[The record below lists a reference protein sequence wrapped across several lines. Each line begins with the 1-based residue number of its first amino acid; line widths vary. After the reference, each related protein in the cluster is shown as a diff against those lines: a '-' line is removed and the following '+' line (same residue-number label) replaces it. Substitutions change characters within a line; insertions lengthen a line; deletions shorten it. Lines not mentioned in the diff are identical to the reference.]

1 MQGKEYLDLHVDVC
15 TRTVELSSVP
25 INWAIGLG
33 LNPKFLSIPISVGT
47 IRLLHIL
54 SLLPYQKCLGLVAST
69 DLLFF
74 VAHSPSGIVPCLI
87 GAVAAP

>member
-1 MQGKEYLDLHVDVC
+1 MQ
-15 TRTVELSSVP
+15 
-25 INWAIGLG
+25 AIGLG

-54 SLLPYQKCLGLVAST
+54 SLLPYQQCLGLVAST

-74 VAHSPSGIVPCLI
+74 VAHLPSGTAPCLI